1 MAPLCTQ
8 CLIEGRESA
17 LVVTADHFTA
27 CTYCGAIDEQAT
39 SVRNT
44 AQYIEAFGTLLHDD
58 ERSSLYKETRERQ
71 HESFINDLL
80 HMYLVDQ
87 TTRIIHHNGS
97 HFKAGVRSWYNKMR
111 AEEEAGRQLKGM
123 TTSNGTKKA
132 KIRVA
137 LAILY
142 TIQDSNITLV
152 NSRLNHV
159 KKVRSQASN
168 VRGDGQIMA
177 PAIGALADRTTKL
190 GSDHLGYIDSKAAVR
205 SAHRH
210 CCKVFNR
217 KLEVVDLLMS
227 QVLVMGCHIER
238 LAKLD
243 WAERLR
249 GLSFT
254 ELKAA
259 SERKGITLETAG
271 PDDFLLDSTAWEFM
285 KSIDWRKTL
294 EAAFHLYCAT
304 CVVGLWGAKTSADIA
319 SALLFWGITAAKQG
333 EAVPQITGWVTEIGQ
348 TFSGGHENA
357 MARRSELKDM
367 MVAWSTSIPDIG
379 LPMPLIAGP
388 SRGKAVGDGLRGF
401 GGDRKRPIP
410 EYQMAGAAAPII
422 MEHWRD
428 ISQARLVTRVAA
440 IPIDI
445 EFCMASKLYAN
456 RWAEIHPQKRSGKPW
471 APPPLPKSDRK
482 LSAAD
487 QKMKKALEKAR
498 SKSRAGSKASS
509 RACSVLPPSES
520 TRASPAPSSVAMS
533 RTSSFGQASSSS
545 IASFRSSVAVSST
558 SVSSRCL
565 TREGMLQRMLSPRPQ
580 PIPAQPEPSIEELL
594 AQHDDSSD
602 DEVVG
607 GRDADGESDEE
618 WEGWLLLR
626 ERRKKNG
633 ARKSPNT
640 LRLNEVPSGA
650 PFAFSISADGSFL
663 VAGDEPTSGP
673 VVPVSRKR
681 PASPVLLAS
690 TKRSRVAS
698 GVPPTP
704 PLTLSTVGRTP
715 SPALT
720 VTAPTV
726 TGSSRSARP
735 SPTLSESPLL
745 RDIREISESPSLRS
759 ISRSPALSQR
769 SLPDKLPG
777 ESEESSYA
785 CLLRREREQYI
796 TYNIGKERN
805 CGFAMSQEVDQAMDV
820 WVEDAKAKGRL
831 PTTVGKEY
839 LASLGIHGDPRKL
852 DLGPFINKFAETH
865 GWSPTTCLLRLGIK
879 PREFPHHLLVHSLIT
894 THEQLGNTK
903 LNDVLAPIGDEIDD
917 EQLETELD
925 VLFEVGGEP
934 WRALFLSDEEADDRE
949 KVYLEVGAW
958 SYDRTVPEGPANR
971 LDGEQDVLETLQK
984 RSHARR
990 TTTPVLTHP
999 TFNFPKGGSTRINYD
1014 ALRRLENG
1022 GDEKEEEDLYDDFV
1036 LHGAPGLPGLLAEMA
1051 ERDVDGSDDE
1061 DDDDLDSMDWE

>member
-1 MAPLCTQ
+1 MAALCTK
-8 CLIEGRESA
+8 CLIESRESA

-39 SVRNT
+39 RVRNT
-44 AQYIEAFGTLLHDD
+44 AQYTEAFGTLLHDD

-71 HESFINDLL
+71 HESFIDSLL

-97 HFKAGVRSWYNKMR
+97 HFKAGARSWYNKMR
-111 AEEEAGRQLKGM
+111 AEEAGRQLKGM

-132 KIRVA
+132 RIRVA

-152 NSRLNHV
+152 NSCLNHV

-168 VRGDGQIMA
+168 VRGDGLIMA
-177 PAIGALADRTTKL
+177 PSIGALADRTKKL
-190 GSDHLGYIDSKAAVR
+190 GSNHLGYIDSKAAVR

-210 CCKVFNR
+210 FCKVFNR

-271 PDDFLLDSTAWEFM
+271 PDDFVLDSTAWEFM

-304 CVVGLWGAKTSADIA
+304 CVVGLWGAKASTDIA

-333 EAVPQITGWVTEIGQ
+333 ETVPQITGWVTEIGQ

-367 MVAWSTSIPDIG
+367 MIAWSTSIPDIG

-401 GGDRKRPIP
+401 GGDHKRPIP

-428 ISQARLVTRVAA
+428 IAQARLLTRVAA
-440 IPIDI
+440 VPIDT

-509 RACSVLPPSES
+509 RSSSVLPQSES
-520 TRASPAPSSVAMS
+520 TRSSPAPSSVAMS
-533 RTSSFGQASSSS
+533 RTSSFGQDTSSS
-545 IASFRSSVAVSST
+545 IASFRSIAVSST
-558 SVSSRCL
+558 SVPSRCL
-565 TREGMLQRMLSPRPQ
+565 TREGMLRRMLAPRPQ

-594 AQHDDSSD
+594 AQLDDSSD

-607 GRDADGESDEE
+607 GRDADGETDEE
-618 WEGWLLLR
+618 WEGYLLLR
-626 ERRKKNG
+626 ERRRKKG
-633 ARKSPNT
+633 ARKPPNA
-640 LRLNEVPSGA
+640 LRLDEVPSGA
-650 PFAFSISADGSFL
+650 PFAFSIGPDGSFL
-663 VAGDEPTSGP
+663 VAGDESTSGP

-690 TKRSRVAS
+690 AKRSRVAS
-698 GVPPTP
+698 RVPPTP
-704 PLTLSTVGRTP
+704 PLTSST
-715 SPALT
+715 
-720 VTAPTV
+720 
-726 TGSSRSARP
+726 
-735 SPTLSESPLL
+735 
-745 RDIREISESPSLRS
+745 
-759 ISRSPALSQR
+759 
-769 SLPDKLPG
+769 
-777 ESEESSYA
+777 
-785 CLLRREREQYI
+785 
-796 TYNIGKERN
+796 
-805 CGFAMSQEVDQAMDV
+805 
-820 WVEDAKAKGRL
+820 
-831 PTTVGKEY
+831 
-839 LASLGIHGDPRKL
+839 
-852 DLGPFINKFAETH
+852 
-865 GWSPTTCLLRLGIK
+865 
-879 PREFPHHLLVHSLIT
+879 
-894 THEQLGNTK
+894 LGNTK

-925 VLFEVGGEP
+925 MLFEVGGQP
-934 WRALFLSDEEADDRE
+934 WRPLFLSDEEADDRE
-949 KVYLEVGAW
+949 KVYLKIGAW

-984 RSHARR
+984 RSNARR
-990 TTTPVLTHP
+990 TTTPVLTDR
-999 TFNFPKGGSTRINYD
+999 TFNSPKGGSTRINYD
-1014 ALRRLENG
+1014 ALRRLENEE
-1022 GDEKEEEDLYDDFV
+1022 DEKKEENLYNDLV
-1036 LHGAPGLPGLLAEMA
+1036 LHGALGLRGLLAGMA
-1051 ERDVDGSDDE
+1051 ERDVDGSDEEDE
-1061 DDDDLDSMDWE
+1061 DNLDSMDWE